1 MKIITLVFLVLIIYI
16 VIDVYF
22 AKKNTTKSL
31 SSSNIDKILPRPSLS
46 IDKIEQKSIILP
58 SLSID
63 KIEQKSIILPSLSIN
78 KIIPTEYQY
87 TVIDDVNLVPDVA
100 RTTYYNYGY
109 YQPNYRHN
117 YYNNMRHGKHNHKRH
132 RKY

>member
-31 SSSNIDKILPRPSLS
+31 SSSNIDKI
-46 IDKIEQKSIILP
+46 EQKSIILP

-63 KIEQKSIILPSLSIN
+63 

-117 YYNNMRHGKHNHKRH
+117 YYNNMRHGKHNNMRRGKHNHMRQGKHNHMRH
-132 RKY
+132 